1 MQHFHSH
8 ACKSNTRGLPSTITP
23 APSPIDQPELRTSRK
38 SHNFPIKRK
47 WAIYLPWNQWESPI
61 KISSFCCTVALASG
75 HLWVWRAEWGG
86 SPRWELR
93 GQSGQDPGRR
103 KCGRKVEAGAV
114 PRNCSCLFRFGCRK
128 CNAKC
133 LPPLQLFIVP
143 TVREVEMWHFQG
155 KVCEKKSEASKRRG
169 YWLIVCGDQ

>member
-61 KISSFCCTVALASG
+61 KISSFSCTVALASG

-103 KCGRKVEAGAV
+103 KCGREVEAGAARAIV
-114 PRNCSCLFRFGCRK
+114 AAFFALVAESAMRNVCRRCNYLLCPQFERWRCGIFREKF
-128 CNAKC
+128 A
-133 LPPLQLFIVP
+133 
-143 TVREVEMWHFQG
+143 
-155 KVCEKKSEASKRRG
+155 KKSQRRRRE
-169 YWLIVCGDQ
+169 GDTG